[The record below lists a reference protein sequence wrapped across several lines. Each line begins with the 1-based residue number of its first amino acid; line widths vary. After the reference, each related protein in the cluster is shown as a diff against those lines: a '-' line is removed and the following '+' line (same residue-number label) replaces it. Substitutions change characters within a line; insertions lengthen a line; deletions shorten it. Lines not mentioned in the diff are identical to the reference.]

1 MKKMMKNSVLW
12 VVLVLAMMFACMAVT
27 MAEDGAEDE
36 NTQDE
41 IVDYVNAEEY
51 TTGYYTGVIND
62 RVSTSVNVRYG
73 PGSDKY
79 DVITTSD
86 GTKVKLTRGT
96 EVTIVGETKDTLMDV
111 WYHIFVEFN
120 GETIEGYCISDYID
134 KNVKVTFTP
143 TPAPTDTPTP
153 EPTEPEAAP
162 TDEPLIVDPTVT
174 PSQQT
179 QQMIDDSD
187 GMGPWVYILILSIV
201 VVLFVVIYTVATK
214 IQEERLEKEM
224 ERYSNR
230 PGFQKLDGESDEDFN
245 EAKQDYFDSLNLGD
259 NGGRK
264 VAKSDEEIELDLNG
278 VFDEPAVQVTEEDI
292 APQVDDVNYDAEAS
306 EVSLAEEI
314 AELGGW
320 TQDDEAFMEH
330 LKENAQE
337 DDVKLYDRMK
347 PQVTEAVEEVTE
359 VAEELVPETVVEVQE
374 AVPVVPVAKDSSAL
388 LQKLNLLKE
397 QDVLQHKLYGEGE
410 VIDNSDAEVIQV
422 RFGRDLRFLK
432 KEKLA
437 KKELVELD

>member
-12 VVLVLAMMFACMAVT
+12 VMTVLAMMFACMAVT
-27 MAEDGAEDE
+27 MAEDGVEDE
-36 NTQDE
+36 GTADE

-62 RVSTSVNVRYG
+62 KVSSSVNVRYG

-79 DVITTSD
+79 EVITTSD
-86 GTKVKLTRGT
+86 GTKVKLKRGT
-96 EVTIVGETKDTLMDV
+96 EVKIVGETKDTLMDV

-120 GETIEGYCISDYID
+120 GETVEGYCISDYID
-134 KNVKVTFTP
+134 KSAKVTFTP
-143 TPAPTDTPTP
+143 TPAPTDPPTP
-153 EPTEPEAAP
+153 VPTEPESAP

-174 PSQQT
+174 PSEQT
-179 QQMIDDSD
+179 QQMIDK
-187 GMGPWVYILILSIV
+187 GGTMGPWVYILILSIV

-230 PGFQKLDGESDEDFN
+230 PAFQKLDGESDEDFN
-245 EAKQDYFDSLNLGD
+245 EAKQDYFDSLKFGD

-264 VAKSDEEIELDLNG
+264 VAKNDDEIELDLNG
-278 VFDEPAVQVTEEDI
+278 IFDEPAVQVTEEDI
-292 APQVDDVNYDAEAS
+292 TPQIEDVNYDAEAS

-314 AELGGW
+314 AELGDW
-320 TQDDEAFMEH
+320 TEDDEAFMEH
-330 LKENAQE
+330 LKESAQE
-337 DDVKLYDRMK
+337 EDVKLYDRMK
-347 PQVTEAVEEVTE
+347 PQVTETVEEATE
-359 VAEELVPETVVEVQE
+359 VAEELVPEAVSE
-374 AVPVVPVAKDSSAL
+374 AWEAAPVVPVVRDSTEL
-388 LQKLNLLKE
+388 LRKLNLLKE